1 MSRQLYWWCLFCLST
16 FIASLPFFR
25 LSRLF
30 FSSMLLLLFESQIG
44 AKKVRGDTMGWN
56 NIWRNFRI
64 LCVPFPAE
72 ESLFV
77 NFKKKTAK
85 KNLIYGQLWAQ
96 VWLSIFWNSPVLKS
110 TSFKYNSRIK
120 YFKNIFVKNSCHIL
134 LEKDFHPIID

>member
-56 NIWRNFRI
+56 NIWRNIRI

-72 ESLFV
+72 ESMYS
-77 NFKKKTAK
+77 KKTAK
-85 KNLIYGQLWAQ
+85 KLNAKIVPENYQISRGETRFKILYIWTTLGTGMTQYILKETCFKIYQ
-96 VWLSIFWNSPVLKS
+96 V
-110 TSFKYNSRIK
+110 
-120 YFKNIFVKNSCHIL
+120 
-134 LEKDFHPIID
+134 

>member
-56 NIWRNFRI
+56 NIWRNIRI
-64 LCVPFPAE
+64 LCVPFLAE

-77 NFKKKTAK
+77 DLKKRLQKKIECKKCPWKK
-85 KNLIYGQLWAQ
+85 KNLISHMFLHCFAFEWRIPEVKQGL
-96 VWLSIFWNSPVLKS
+96 
-110 TSFKYNSRIK
+110 TSYIWTTLGAGMTQFT
-120 YFKNIFVKNSCHIL
+120 C
-134 LEKDFHPIID
+134 

>member
-56 NIWRNFRI
+56 NIWRNIRI

-77 NFKKKTAK
+77 NFQKKLQ
-85 KNLIYGQLWAQ
+85 KNWMQK
-96 VWLSIFWNSPVLKS
+96 LSLKIIKFPEVKQGLKS
-110 TSFKYNSRIK
+110 YIWTTLGTGMTQYILKQSCFKIYQ
-120 YFKNIFVKNSCHIL
+120 F
-134 LEKDFHPIID
+134 

>member
-56 NIWRNFRI
+56 NIWRNIRI
-64 LCVPFPAE
+64 LLCTFPCRRK
-72 ESLFV
+72 SLC
-77 NFKKKTAK
+77 KLPKKTAK
-85 KNLIYGQLWAQ
+85 KLNAKIVPENYQISRGE
-96 VWLSIFWNSPVLKS
+96 
-110 TSFKYNSRIK
+110 TRFKILYMDNFGHRYDSV
-120 YFKNIFVKNSCHIL
+120 YFKTDLFQNL
-134 LEKDFHPIID
+134 PGLQ